1 MISIKQIQNFIVLA
15 ETLHFAKAAT
25 KLNISQA
32 TLSTEI
38 KRLEEDLGF
47 NLFDRSNK
55 WEIKMTIAGATYYNC
70 VKNIPTDIQKA
81 QQEALQSARGENGS
95 LTVAISS
102 IAYDY
107 IDIGVICKKMLQNYP
122 NVKLTIIDMPLSTN
136 RFDSLCH
143 GKADISI
150 FTGSNNITMPDG
162 FTVKSLIALNL
173 ALAIPKQNPLANK
186 EKIEIED
193 LKNVHFV
200 LPPVTEAPNLRKA
213 WDDVFYKHCNTL
225 PIVTQEVVGFRGIL
239 QFVSANLGVGFVF
252 MRQKDVDIPDVVF
265 KQLPVTL
272 NRSLLAGFREGTLS
286 PVCQN
291 FLKLL
296 SNNI

>member
-38 KRLEEDLGF
+38 KRLEDELGF
-47 NLFDRSNK
+47 SLFDRSNK
-55 WEIKMTIAGATYYNC
+55 WEIKRTIAGETYYNC

-81 QQEALQSARGENGS
+81 QQEAIQSARGENGS

-102 IAYDY
+102 NAYDY
-107 IDIGVICKKMLQNYP
+107 IDIGVICKKMLETYP

-143 GKADISI
+143 GKADIAI
-150 FTGSNNITMPDG
+150 FTGSNKILLPEG
-162 FTVKSLIALNL
+162 FTTKSLISLDVT
-173 ALAIPKQNPLANK
+173 LAIPRKNPLASK
-186 EKIEIED
+186 DKIEIED
-193 LKNVHFV
+193 LKNINFI
-200 LPPVTEAPNLRKA
+200 LPPITEAPNLRKA
-213 WDDVFYKHCNTL
+213 WDEVFLKHCNSL
-225 PIVTQEVVGFRGIL
+225 PTVTWEVIGFKGML
-239 QFVSANLGVGFVF
+239 QLVSANLGVGFFFTKHNEINV
-252 MRQKDVDIPDVVF
+252 PDVVF
-265 KQLPVTL
+265 KPLPITL

-291 FLKLL
+291 FIRLL
-296 SNNI
+296 STNI